1 MRAVLLSINTMNTVT
16 RSIGTICFVLTILL
30 AEGWTPVQPSANK
43 IIEIGRFSKM
53 DVDEWLEKSFA
64 GNTQYTIRKLQNVY
78 VLQATAKMSASA
90 YYKRV
95 EVNLQETPFLNWSWL
110 IEFALPALN
119 EQSKQGDDYAA
130 RIYVVIKT
138 GLAPWNTRALNYV
151 WSSNDTPAQSW
162 PNAFTNKA
170 IMIPLRARKDS
181 TGEWK
186 MEKVNV
192 QEDIKKYLG
201 ANINKID
208 GIAIMSDTDNSGNTA
223 IAHYGDIFFSNY

>member
-1 MRAVLLSINTMNTVT
+1 MYILT
-16 RSIGTICFVLTILL
+16 RGFSCLLL
-30 AEGWTPVQPSANK
+30 ALFILPGPGWTQDQAGANK
-43 IIEIGRFSKM
+43 IIDIARFSQM
-53 DVDEWLEKSFA
+53 DINNWREKSFA
-64 GNTQYTIRKLQNVY
+64 GNTQYKIRKLQNAY
-78 VLQATAKMSASA
+78 VLQATADMSASA
-90 YYKRV
+90 FYKRV
-95 EVNLQETPFLNWSWL
+95 KVNLQETPFLNWSWL
-110 IEFALPALN
+110 IESALPALN

-170 IMIPLRARKDS
+170 IMIPLRARKDA

-192 QEDIKKYLG
+192 QEDIRKYLG
-201 ANINKID
+201 ANIKNID
-208 GIAIMSDTDNSGNTA
+208 GVAIMSDTDNSGNIA